1 MTNSPLSYHP
11 VNIANLSRAV
21 YLAYMKRKILNL
33 TGAALMIAGLL
44 SVTSSP
50 VFAQFES
57 HESSADHKEAS
68 IEGTWLVTV
77 DRINQGVKF
86 TAFQSF
92 TAGGVALATGSIDR
106 TPPPAISPIYGSWAR
121 ARNRIDVT
129 IYFFVFDLNGK
140 ALFLIKNN
148 ETFRLPDANHLI
160 GSGIAFM
167 CDLQGEH
174 CVNVGS
180 PIQITGKRV
189 AAEGVPE

>member
-1 MTNSPLSYHP
+1 
-11 VNIANLSRAV
+11 
-21 YLAYMKRKILNL
+21 MKRKILNL

-106 TPPPAISPIYGSWAR
+106 TPPPAISPIYGSWAQTG
-121 ARNRIDVT
+121 RNRIDVT
-129 IYFFVFDLNGK
+129 IFFFVFDPNGK

-148 ETFRLPDANHLI
+148 ETFHLRDANHLT
-160 GSGIAFM
+160 GSGDAFM
-167 CDLQGEH
+167 CDLQGEN
-174 CVNVGS
+174 CTALGS
-180 PIQITGKRV
+180 PIQITGKRII
-189 AAEGVPE
+189 PESISQ

>member
-1 MTNSPLSYHP
+1 
-11 VNIANLSRAV
+11 V
-21 YLAYMKRKILNL
+21 KRKTLNL

-44 SVTSSP
+44 SVTSSLA
-50 VFAQFES
+50 FAQFES
-57 HESSADHKEAS
+57 YESSGDSKEAS

-106 TPPPAISPIYGSWAR
+106 TPPPAISPIYGSWAQK
-121 ARNRIDVT
+121 ARNQIDVT

-140 ALFLIKNN
+140 ALLLFKNN
-148 ETFRLPDANHLI
+148 ETFRLRDANHLI
-160 GSGIAFM
+160 GTGIAFM

-180 PIQITGKRV
+180 PIQVTGKRV
-189 AAEGVPE
+189 VPEGVPE